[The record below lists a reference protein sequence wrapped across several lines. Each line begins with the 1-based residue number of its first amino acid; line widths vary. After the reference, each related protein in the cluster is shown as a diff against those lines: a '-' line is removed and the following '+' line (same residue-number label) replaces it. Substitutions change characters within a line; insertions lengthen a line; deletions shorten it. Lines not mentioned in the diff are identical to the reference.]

1 MVCTYVRDA
10 IFIHWSPLSG
20 AYGNIYSTHRRQ
32 SMKYGFRNPSCVN
45 LDNPKRSN
53 VKLNVLKVKQNADL
67 ENVFHFLTNAL
78 VGKGQFY
85 QRQYVHEWTRISVV
99 VRIVQR

>member
-1 MVCTYVRDA
+1 
-10 IFIHWSPLSG
+10 
-20 AYGNIYSTHRRQ
+20 
-32 SMKYGFRNPSCVN
+32 MKYGFRIPSCVN

-85 QRQYVHEWTRISVV
+85 
-99 VRIVQR
+99 